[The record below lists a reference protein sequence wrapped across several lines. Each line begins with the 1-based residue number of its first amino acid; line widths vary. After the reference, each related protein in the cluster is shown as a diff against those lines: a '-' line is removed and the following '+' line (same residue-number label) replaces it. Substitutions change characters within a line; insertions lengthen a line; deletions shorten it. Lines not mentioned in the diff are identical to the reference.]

1 MAPPPT
7 PREMAGNAL
16 LSTLR
21 DNDRNRLVPHMRVLD
36 LRPGDVLQRAG
47 EAVTETWFPCGA
59 ALASYTVSTNAN
71 DNAVEVALIGR
82 EGAVGGIVSNG
93 SLPSYSTAIVRN
105 SGKFLRIKTSTLE
118 HAKIDSI
125 HLRHWFSRYSDCL
138 LAQVFQTAA
147 CNADHTI
154 IQRSAKWLVAARR
167 RTGSRELEMTQEQLA
182 ELLGVGRTFVT
193 RTVSKLRAQG
203 YIQTR
208 RGVITIIN
216 EAGLNKLS
224 CNCTLAIDKHF
235 DVVMHGLYPPE
246 RAD

>member
-1 MAPPPT
+1 MAPPT
-7 PREMAGNAL
+7 PQELAGNAL

-21 DNDRNRLVPHMRVLD
+21 DNDRNRLVPHMRVFD
-36 LRPGDVLQRAG
+36 LQPGDVLQRAG

-93 SLPSYSTAIVRN
+93 SLPSYSTATVRN
-105 SGKFLRIKTSTLE
+105 SGKFLRIKTSALE

-147 CNADHTI
+147 CNAEHTI

-193 RTVSKLRAQG
+193 RTISKLRAQG

-208 RGVITIIN
+208 RGVIAIIN
-216 EAGLNKLS
+216 ETGLSELS

-235 DVVMHGLYPPE
+235 DAVMHGLYPPE
-246 RAD
+246 PGG